1 MELPMDE
8 GRASADHQIK
18 FELKEEQ
25 FQTKKVKKWFS
36 RDASSRCFYLPYRKG
51 QPLHIVDEIAP
62 ISLGHPSTA
71 DEECV
76 LCSGWPYTTSRFV
89 SLHPRLCD
97 TLIIH
102 AYFNLFWPL
111 LFFAR
116 PVTATAKIWFWKVVF
131 TPFSSAKSKCNLK
144 TSQHSQSGHTLAK
157 SSERT
162 TFQGILYPLP

>member
-1 MELPMDE
+1 M
-8 GRASADHQIK
+8 
-18 FELKEEQ
+18 KEEQ
-25 FQTKKVKKWFS
+25 FQTKKWFS
-36 RDASSRCFYLPYRKG
+36 RDAPSRCFYLPYRKG

-116 PVTATAKIWFWKVVF
+116 PVTATANMVLEGRVH
-131 TPFSSAKSKCNLK
+131 PFFKRQEQMQSKNI
-144 TSQHSQSGHTLAK
+144 
-157 SSERT
+157 T
-162 TFQGILYPLP
+162 TFPEWSYSCQIIWKNNIPGDIASTTIAIR